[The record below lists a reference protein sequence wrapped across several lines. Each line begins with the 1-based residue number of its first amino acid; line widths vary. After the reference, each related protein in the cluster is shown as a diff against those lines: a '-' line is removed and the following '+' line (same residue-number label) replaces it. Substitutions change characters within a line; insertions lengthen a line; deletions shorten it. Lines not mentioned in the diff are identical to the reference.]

1 MWIFWNF
8 KGRLFLSCLR
18 WSNTFS
24 HVKYIAAI
32 NHTFTSFGTT
42 HQWEMYNCL
51 REQSSAVHVCLR
63 FWKGPEALT
72 KSESFPDSTLHSV
85 LAAHPSSSS
94 SFLRSSLSYEEKKRY
109 SWIDNKPFESLNRKM
124 FLKIPRKIYVLLKG
138 FLIFFSWPSKHWIT
152 CIWFPI
158 GRRLEA
164 LNHSLYSF
172 TVSATEPIVNLSSGI
187 VAVCQYSQGE
197 T

>member
-85 LAAHPSSSS
+85 LAAHPSRSS
-94 SFLRSSLSYEEKKRY
+94 SFLRSSLSYEEQKGTLELTIKLSNHWTEKCSWKFRENFCTAKRLP
-109 SWIDNKPFESLNRKM
+109 N
-124 FLKIPRKIYVLLKG
+124 
-138 FLIFFSWPSKHWIT
+138 FFSWPSEYWIT

-158 GRRLEA
+158 GGRLEA